1 MIINLIHKYIVIS
14 ILISLI
20 FGASVFSSFMIKKL
34 SKQYRQVPYLFQ
46 FWSLMV
52 FMLIWKAYKPD
63 IQVFNFSTLLTWRNI
78 VLIFLAVVPTAI
90 IAYHGS
96 KIKPMDRFR
105 LRNFLD
111 GASMEIPMRLL
122 VQNLFVIL
130 GINRIIYKS
139 ISLDIL
145 MNAVI
150 WVQFII
156 VQQIIQGKPITSAV
170 LPEVTAS
177 FWFSILA
184 GILYKDT
191 GNIIVPMFAHG
202 LQRMVTYNIRKEFGK
217 E

>member
-20 FGASVFSSFMIKKL
+20 FGATVFSSFMIKKL
-34 SKQYRQVPYLFQ
+34 SKQDRVVPYLFQ

-52 FMLIWKAYKPD
+52 FIMIWKAYKPD
-63 IQVFNFSTLLTWRNI
+63 IQVFDFSNLLTCRNI
-78 VLIFLAVVPTAI
+78 LLIFLAVVPTAI

-96 KIKPMDRFR
+96 KIKPMDSFG

-122 VQNLFVIL
+122 VQNLFVIW

-145 MNAVI
+145 MNAII

-156 VQQIIQGKPITSAV
+156 VQQIVQGKIITRAI
-170 LPEVTAS
+170 LPEVIAS
-177 FWFSILA
+177 FWFSIWV

-191 GNIIVPMFAHG
+191 GNIIVPMFVHG
-202 LQRMVTYNIRKEFGK
+202 LQRMVTYNIRKGFGK
-217 E
+217 